1 MDRLAQE
8 LVQCKRLNQRIKIA
22 QEIVHILKK
31 SPFCADSVNNVLLK
45 MMKVFEEEF
54 PKQVGN
60 DSKREK
66 LSELVLQLRYMVVI
80 ICDSDQSDGSLSQR
94 LILDQSAVQL
104 VRHVHNHCFASADS
118 LLDYLRLASSLMVN
132 YSYIT
137 DVSALLVSLF
147 DGLTGRDLMSYAAI
161 VETFKILNFAIKYR
175 CPEDLYVQAFTFLLE
190 YDNFKLK
197 LQFNRLLAELFK
209 QLTLTNRLSTS
220 LMVKYIGLL
229 EEYWRYH
236 VDRRLTFDQSFFHV
250 QINLVL
256 DYAGHVKAEI
266 PPLGGLLECYYQAL
280 AGSNTQLQFSIECFS
295 SALLQKQCLDCFCAT
310 DQNVLLCRVA
320 FSLMKACSR
329 DNVRSDRDIK
339 RLKYQSIGDSLRNL
353 QQSNALC
360 YLLFIAVNT
369 EDLLKANT
377 GFDVES
383 FADYVLGITEV
394 SSEMTCARLI
404 CLYKISKNIQS
415 SVITVKYAWSLVG
428 SQNQLVS
435 ELACLVLTALDYQCS
450 VRSFIPMLNQISSS
464 CGQLIISKF
473 ILKQNQLA
481 FDYLAVQDLV
491 DALLKQSMKAIVSL
505 SSWISFIVES
515 NFERCLECHQR
526 NEECHL
532 LASVWS
538 IKVNHLA
545 LQSTDTNDSKQGLKA
560 MSNWLP
566 HSTIYSHFEAAAI
579 GLAEENCFLAIQNII
594 LLATLNEKYNFGKQS
609 QIYGILSR
617 SLDTLLSGINKD
629 NLCPI
634 ISCFYKNVTGDMLS
648 SYPAILRILQAL
660 SVQVLQCN
668 SINNPNIQHLMCV
681 QIALR
686 NPIQCR
692 DLLIAYLF
700 PEQQSQIQ
708 AACLVLKCIHQIH
721 LEQSDYKDLL
731 EYCEELL
738 LSESMHALL
747 YVSSVLSLSDTILKF
762 RSDATESL
770 CQLARQLD
778 ITLSSRRIQ
787 STNISSILNWYL
799 QQDQHTSVVGT
810 LTSSVA
816 VKRIPALNCFGNEVC
831 LALIH
836 NDIPF
841 LSILNLVKQ
850 LNLDLSKLK
859 VLYLLYISVKKD
871 IRQDLVPF
879 IEYLKKADYG
889 SGTIKHFIL
898 TVITDLRLLLN
909 GFDFNHVQALVYPLC
924 NESYISRTDSMEQ
937 DDNLSSCVN
946 SAENFWLLAEL
957 LYSIDS
963 AQLQSIFSSSL
974 SKNLVQLQLFAYGVA
989 QYFCQDKRNDADA
1002 VMQRINAVLTVSVDD
1017 MLKCPAQIAFWS
1029 ILALGHLDG
1038 DRLLGASVDRMVEH
1052 LCKVCDVEGEELF
1065 SAANLRWIFHQLVAI
1080 ARQTELQTLQS
1091 LFISCFHYY
1100 LEKAEIYGI
1109 MNSID
1114 IYVLPWIDDL
1124 FRKWN
1129 LDVAF
1134 GSLGPDVCIQ
1144 AYEKIKLYCQGET
1157 RNIKLQSAIS
1167 LVQSG
1172 IDRTQWNK
1180 QKTSGSKSDLD
1191 VFICALAQQ
1200 TQFSLLR
1207 LVLEQKNVDAANL
1220 LSCLCSNASLHVL
1233 LQSEPDSAIFAC
1245 PFVKYNVSSKSPS
1258 QVTPFQSLFLI
1269 CLRVLG
1275 VDQVYQ
1281 MPQDVDLVV
1290 NIILLALVTCHKDES
1305 VYEDVIM
1312 AYCRCLEN
1320 IDNQIQVQILLIVLE
1335 RLFRL
1340 MYIMYPNTN
1349 ICQCATKM
1357 KVNYFHVAKALQS
1370 QKMFEQAA
1378 LWFEFCHVFYQNSYL
1393 ALEGFRQCVSWLQDA
1408 NYFSC
1413 FQDSSFSI
1421 STITDQLLTNN
1432 DWLTALQMSGVT
1444 GSGLAAVKL
1453 QSLCQ
1458 LGLES
1463 VALDSIG
1470 QSSDLNIPAD
1480 IAIQLGK
1487 WDLDVQPWNEHLDY
1501 TTLTMAR
1508 LLSLK
1513 DFTSEL
1519 FEQQNSLIINM
1530 IDTKSVSVDDSDAIQ
1545 KQFDIVHSALG
1556 AGGLQE
1562 LTAMLRGKNSVYLKQ
1577 SHVLKIGELVLKQNS
1592 MGNTNLKLDFI
1603 EAKCEYLASLDQGS
1617 SLLNEIVQLRTDPDV
1632 SKEMISLYTVMALD
1646 MLNLKKFAIQE
1657 AQQSIAN
1664 LSGSPSHLLRIK
1676 THLADLQYTTKSA
1689 SLSDIQS
1696 LYSSCMQ
1703 SIGDNAQS
1711 HACLLQFN
1719 QFCYQEHQRLLQSH
1733 QAETLQSI
1741 LKSQK
1746 TLLSNTPRQS
1756 MPSADGQPTEVD
1768 KFYHK
1773 LNKQHQ
1779 HDQILLEEHLKLQSQ
1794 FLSDYVDST
1803 LRLLSSSRL
1812 NKNGYRLVV
1821 FRFLSVWNEID
1832 DADLMKSI
1840 HQKLDNVVSGYFVSV
1855 VNQLCAMLSSESKS
1869 SPQLQKSVAKVLLK
1883 LLNDH
1888 YYHSMW
1894 PVLASYN
1901 SAIDNG
1907 QGGAI
1912 VDLIQQMQTDGQS
1925 KCLSILNAGLLFTK
1939 VCVDISNLPSYKRPS
1954 QCTLSSIVT
1963 KECVKKL
1970 QSLPIPVQNVAV
1982 DYSQKYLDVD
1992 LFSDIERQFQPVG
2005 GLSKPKKICVQGKSG
2020 LKYNILLKRD
2030 AELRQEAILQSIFVV
2045 VNDLVRSRDNIPDS
2059 LKSFVR
2065 TYNIVPLNQN
2075 IGVIEWLDGTSVVGE
2090 HLSLLHEK
2098 YFPQDWKSSKCIQY
2112 LNGIV
2117 AGSKVSSSDIL
2128 SAYLDV
2134 EKKFTPAMKYHFFE
2148 KLPLMNAAEV
2158 WRMRLNY
2165 SKSVAS
2171 NSMVGY
2177 IFGIGDRHPFNILL
2191 DDSTGEQIHIDLGV
2205 AFNAGELL
2213 RFPEV
2218 VPFRLTRDIIDGMG
2232 LCGVNGPFMNN
2243 ATKMLDILRDG
2254 REELQ
2259 SMLEVLRIDPL
2270 YSWAPP
2276 VRKNIIAADDDPCDQ
2291 ENLPIRVSRGGRSL
2305 RSDRNEQFI
2314 SMESVRENSNVHAQ
2328 RVITRVKDRL
2338 QARDSADYLV
2348 RDLIRQATDVGNLS
2362 IMFPG
2367 WHAFM

>member
-31 SPFCADSVNNVLLK
+31 GPLYADSVNNVLLK
-45 MMKVFEEEF
+45 MMKVIEEEF
-54 PKQVGN
+54 PRQVGN

-80 ICDSDQSDGSLSQR
+80 VCDSEQSDGSLSQR

-104 VRHVHNHCFASADS
+104 IRHVHNHCFASADS
-118 LLDYLRLASSLMVN
+118 LLDYLRLTSSLMIN

-147 DGLTGRDLMSYAAI
+147 DGLTGLDLMSYAAI

-175 CPEDLYVQAFTFLLE
+175 CPEDLYLQAFTFLLE

-197 LQFNRLLAELFK
+197 LQFIGLLAELYK
-209 QLTLTNRLSTS
+209 QLTLTNRLSTP

-236 VDRRLTFDQSFFHV
+236 VDRRLTFDQRFFRV
-250 QINLVL
+250 QLNLVL

-266 PPLGGLLECYYQAL
+266 PPLCGLLECYYQAI
-280 AGSNTQLQFSIECFS
+280 AGSSAQLQSSIECFS
-295 SALLQKQCLDCFCAT
+295 SALLQKQCLDCFHAT
-310 DQNVLLCRVA
+310 DWNVLLCRVA
-320 FSLMKACSR
+320 FSLMKSCSR
-329 DNVRSDRDIK
+329 DNVRSDRGTK
-339 RLKYQSIGDSLRNL
+339 RFKYQSIGDILRDL
-353 QQSNALC
+353 QQLNALC

-377 GFDVES
+377 DFDVES

-394 SSEMTCARLI
+394 SSEMTCMRLI
-404 CLYKISKNIQS
+404 CLYKISKNIQN
-415 SVITVKYAWSLVG
+415 SVKAVKHAWSLVG

-435 ELACLVLTALDYQCS
+435 ELACLVLSALNYQ
-450 VRSFIPMLNQISSS
+450 RSIRQFIPMLSQISSP
-464 CGQLIISKF
+464 CGQLVLSKF

-481 FDYLAVQDLV
+481 FDYLAVQDLI
-491 DALLKQSMKAIVSL
+491 DALLKQPFNNCVSL
-505 SSWISFIVES
+505 SSWLQFIVDS
-515 NFERCLECHQR
+515 NLERCLECHQR
-526 NEECHL
+526 NEEYHYL
-532 LASVWS
+532 ISIWS
-538 IKVNHLA
+538 IKINSLA
-545 LQSTDTNDSKQGLKA
+545 LQLTDGNGLDQVLIA
-560 MSNWLP
+560 MPNWMP
-566 HSTIYSHFEAAAI
+566 YITIFSHFEAAAI
-579 GLAEENCFLAIQNII
+579 GLADEDCLLAIQNFI
-594 LLATLNEKYNFGKQS
+594 LLMTLNEQYRLGKYSEINA
-609 QIYGILSR
+609 ILSR
-617 SLDTLLSGINKD
+617 SSDALLSGISIK
-629 NLCPI
+629 NLSFV
-634 ISCFYKNVTGDMLS
+634 ISCFYKYVTSDMLS
-648 SYPAILRILQAL
+648 CYPDILKILQAL

-668 SINNPNIQHLMCV
+668 SISNADLQHSMCV

-708 AACLVLKCIHQIH
+708 AACLVLKCIDRIQ
-721 LEQSDYKDLL
+721 LDQSDYKDLL

-747 YVSSVLSLSDTILKF
+747 YVSSVLNLSDTIF
-762 RSDATESL
+762 RSDVKESL
-770 CQLARQLD
+770 SQLTRQLD
-778 ITLSSRRIQ
+778 ISLCSRRIL
-787 STNISSILNWYL
+787 SKNVSSVLNWYI
-799 QQDQHTSVVGT
+799 QQDQNTSAVGT

-816 VKRIPALNCFGNEVC
+816 IKRILALQCFGNEIC
-831 LALIH
+831 LALVH

-850 LNLDLSKLK
+850 LNLELSKK
-859 VLYLLYISVKKD
+859 MSLYLQYLSVKKN
-871 IRQDLVPF
+871 IHQDLVPF
-879 IEYLKKADYG
+879 IEYLKTADYD
-889 SGTIKHFIL
+889 SATIKQFIL
-898 TVITDLRLLLN
+898 TVITDLRLMLN
-909 GFDFNHVQALVYPLC
+909 GFDYDYFQALQYPLC
-924 NESYISRTDSMEQ
+924 NDSYISRTDSLRQ
-937 DDNLSSCVN
+937 FDDPSSGVV
-946 SAENFWLLAEL
+946 SAENFWMLAQLLD
-957 LYSIDS
+957 SIDS
-963 AQLQSIFSSSL
+963 VQLQCIFSSLL
-974 SKNLVQLQLFAYGVA
+974 SNNLVQLQLFAYGVA
-989 QYFCQDKRNDADA
+989 QYFCMNKRNYADA

-1029 ILALGHLDG
+1029 ILALSHLDG
-1038 DRLLGASVDRMVEH
+1038 DRLLGASVDRMVDH
-1052 LCKVCDVEGEELF
+1052 LCKVCDVESEELF

-1080 ARQTELQTLQS
+1080 ARLTKLQTLQL

-1114 IYVLPWIDDL
+1114 VYVLPWIDDL

-1129 LDVAF
+1129 SDVAI
-1134 GSLGPDVCIQ
+1134 GGLGPGICFQ
-1144 AYEKIKLYCQGET
+1144 AYEKIKQYCQGET
-1157 RNIKLQSAIS
+1157 WTIKLQSAIS

-1207 LVLEQKNVDAANL
+1207 LVLEQQNVDAANL
-1220 LSCLCSNASLHVL
+1220 LSCLCANASLRVL
-1233 LQSEPDSAIFAC
+1233 LQSEPDLAIFAC
-1245 PFVKYNVSSKSPS
+1245 PSVKYNVSSKSSS

-1305 VYEDVIM
+1305 LYGDVIM
-1312 AYCRCLEN
+1312 AYGQCLEN
-1320 IDNQIQVQILLIVLE
+1320 NDSQIQVQILLIVLE
-1335 RLFRL
+1335 RLIRL
-1340 MYIMYPNTN
+1340 MYIMYPNAN

-1378 LWFEFCHVFYQNSYL
+1378 LWFGFCHVFYQNSDL
-1393 ALEGFRQCVSWLQDA
+1393 ALEGFRLSVSCLQDA

-1413 FQDSSFSI
+1413 FQDSSFGI
-1421 STITDQLLTNN
+1421 SAITDQLLTNN
-1432 DWLTALQMSGVT
+1432 EWLTALQMSGVA

-1458 LGLES
+1458 LGLQS

-1470 QSSDLNIPAD
+1470 QSSDLDIPAD
-1480 IAIQLGK
+1480 VVIELGK
-1487 WDLDVQPWNEHLDY
+1487 WELDVKPWNEPLDY

-1508 LLSLK
+1508 LLSFK

-1519 FEQQNSLIINM
+1519 FEQQSSLIIKM
-1530 IDTKSVSVDDSDAIQ
+1530 IESKSVSVDDSDAIQ

-1562 LTAMLRGKNSVYLKQ
+1562 LIAMLRGKKSKFPKQ
-1577 SHVLKIGELVLKQNS
+1577 SHVLKIGELVLKQS
-1592 MGNTNLKLDFI
+1592 AIGNTNLKLDFI
-1603 EAKCEYLASLDQGS
+1603 EAKCEFLASLDQGS

-1632 SKEMISLYTVMALD
+1632 SQEMISLYTVMALD
-1646 MLNLKKFAIQE
+1646 MLNLKKLAIQE
-1657 AQQSIAN
+1657 AQQSIAY

-1676 THLADLQYTTKSA
+1676 TLLADLQYTTKSA

-1703 SIGDNAQS
+1703 SIGDNAES
-1711 HACLLQFN
+1711 HACILQFN

-1773 LNKQHQ
+1773 LNKQLQ

-1803 LRLLSSSRL
+1803 LRLLSSARL

-1821 FRFLSVWNEID
+1821 FRFLAVWNEID
-1832 DADLMKSI
+1832 DADVIRSI

-1907 QGGAI
+1907 HGGAI
-1912 VDLIQQMQTDGQS
+1912 VDLIQQLQTDGQC
-1925 KCLSILNAGLLFTK
+1925 KCLSLLNAGLLFTK
-1939 VCVDISNLPSYKRPS
+1939 VCVDIANLPSYKRPS

-1963 KECVKKL
+1963 KEVVKKL

-1982 DYSQKYLDVD
+1982 DYSQKYRDVD

-2020 LKYNILLKRD
+2020 LKYNILLKMD

-2045 VNDLVRSRDNIPDS
+2045 VNDLVRARDDIPDS
-2059 LKSFVR
+2059 LKSFVM

-2075 IGVIEWLDGTSVVGE
+2075 IGVIEWLDRTSVVGE
-2090 HLSLLHEK
+2090 HLSLLHQK

-2112 LNGIV
+2112 LNSIV

-2148 KLPLMNAAEV
+2148 KLPLMNAADV

-2165 SKSVAS
+2165 TKSVAS
-2171 NSMVGY
+2171 NSMVGF

-2191 DDSTGEQIHIDLGV
+2191 DDSTGELIHIDLGV

-2276 VRKNIIAADDDPCDQ
+2276 IKKNIIAADDDSCDQ

-2362 IMFPG
+2362 KMFPG

>member
-22 QEIVHILKK
+22 QEIVHILKQG
-31 SPFCADSVNNVLLK
+31 PLYADSVNNVLLK
-45 MMKVFEEEF
+45 MMKVIEEEF
-54 PKQVGN
+54 PRQVGN

-80 ICDSDQSDGSLSQR
+80 ICDSEQPDDSLSQR
-94 LILDQSAVQL
+94 LILEQSAVQL
-104 VRHVHNHCFASADS
+104 VRHVQNHCFASADS
-118 LLDYLRLASSLMVN
+118 LLDYLRLTSSLMIK

-147 DGLTGRDLMSYAAI
+147 DGLTGRDLMSYSAI
-161 VETFKILNFAIKYR
+161 VETFKILNIAIKYR
-175 CPEDLYVQAFTFLLE
+175 CPEDLYLQAFTFLLE

-197 LQFNRLLAELFK
+197 LQFIGLLAELFK
-209 QLTLTNRLSTS
+209 QLTLTNRLSTP

-236 VDRRLTFDQSFFHV
+236 VDRRLLFDQRFFHV
-250 QINLVL
+250 QLKLVL
-256 DYAGHVKAEI
+256 DYAEHVKAEL
-266 PPLGGLLECYYQAL
+266 PLCGLLECYYQAL
-280 AGSNTQLQFSIECFS
+280 AGFNTLLQSSIECLS
-295 SALLQKQCLDCFCAT
+295 SALMQKQCLNCFCAT

-320 FSLMKACSR
+320 FSLMKACSLG
-329 DNVRSDRDIK
+329 NVYSSHGIK
-339 RLKYQSIGDSLRNL
+339 RFKYQSTVDILRDL
-353 QQSNALC
+353 KVSNALC
-360 YLLFIAVNT
+360 YLLLTAVNT
-369 EDLLKANT
+369 EDLLKSNT
-377 GFDVES
+377 DFDVAS
-383 FADYVLGITEV
+383 FTDYVLSITEV

-404 CLYKISKNIQS
+404 CLYKISKNIES
-415 SVITVKYAWSLVG
+415 SVKAVKYAWSLVG
-428 SQNQLVS
+428 SANQLVS
-435 ELACLVLTALDYQCS
+435 ELACLVLNALDYQCS
-450 VRSFIPMLNQISSS
+450 IRQFIPMLNQISSPT
-464 CGQLIISKF
+464 GQLVLSEF

-491 DALLKQSMKAIVSL
+491 DALLKSSLNGWVSL
-505 SSWISFIVES
+505 SSWLQFIVDS
-515 NFERCLECHQR
+515 NLERCLECHQR
-526 NEECHL
+526 NEECHHL
-532 LASVWS
+532 ISVWS
-538 IKVNHLA
+538 IKINHLA
-545 LQSTDTNDSKQGLKA
+545 LQIADSNDSKQVLIV
-560 MSNWLP
+560 MSNWMP

-579 GLAEENCFLAIQNII
+579 GLTEEDCPLAIQNIL
-594 LLATLNEKYNFGKQS
+594 LLATLNEQYHLGKQS
-609 QIYGILSR
+609 KINGILSR
-617 SLDTLLSGINKD
+617 LQGTLLSGMNKD
-629 NLCPI
+629 NLYPI
-634 ISCFYKNVTGDMLS
+634 VSCFYKYVSGDMLS
-648 SYPAILRILQAL
+648 CYPAILRILQTL

-668 SINNPNIQHLMCV
+668 SIGNANLQHSMCV

-700 PEQQSQIQ
+700 PEYQSQIQ
-708 AACLVLKCIHQIH
+708 AACLVLKRIDQIH

-731 EYCEELL
+731 EYCQELL
-738 LSESMHALL
+738 LNESMHALL

-762 RSDATESL
+762 RSDAQQGLS
-770 CQLARQLD
+770 QLARQLD
-778 ITLSSRRIQ
+778 ISLCSRRIQ
-787 STNISSILNWYL
+787 STNVSSILNWYL
-799 QQDQHTSVVGT
+799 QQDQNKSVVGT
-810 LTSSVA
+810 IISSVA
-816 VKRIPALNCFGNEVC
+816 VKRILALNCFGNEIC
-831 LALIH
+831 LALVNI
-836 NDIPF
+836 NIPF
-841 LSILNLVKQ
+841 LSILKLVKQ
-850 LNLDLSKLK
+850 LNLELSKK
-859 VLYLLYISVKKD
+859 MSLYLQYLSVKKN
-871 IRQDLVPF
+871 IPQDLVPF
-879 IEYLKKADYG
+879 IEYLKKADYD

-909 GFDFNHVQALVYPLC
+909 GFDYNYVQALVYPLC
-924 NESYISRTDSMEQ
+924 SDSYISRTDSLEQ
-937 DDNLSSCVN
+937 DNYPSYCVV
-946 SAENFWLLAEL
+946 SAENFWMLAEL
-957 LYSIDS
+957 LDSIDS

-974 SKNLVQLQLFAYGVA
+974 SENLVQLQLFAYGVA
-989 QYFCQDKRNDADA
+989 SYFCQEKRKDSDT
-1002 VMQRINAVLTVSVDD
+1002 VIQEINAVLTLSVDD

-1029 ILALGHLDG
+1029 ILALTHLDG
-1038 DRLLGASVDRMVEH
+1038 DRLLGASVDRTVEH
-1052 LCKVCDVEGEELF
+1052 LCKVCDVQGEELF
-1065 SAANLRWIFHQLVAI
+1065 STANLRWIFHQLVAI

-1091 LFISCFHYY
+1091 LFINCFHYF
-1100 LEKAEIYGI
+1100 LDKAESYGI

-1114 IYVLPWIDDL
+1114 IYVLPWLYDL
-1124 FRKWN
+1124 FQKWN
-1129 LDVAF
+1129 QDVAF
-1134 GSLGPDVCIQ
+1134 SGLGHGACNL
-1144 AYEKIKLYCQGET
+1144 AYEKIQLYCQGESW
-1157 RNIKLQSAIS
+1157 NIKLKSAIS
-1167 LVQSG
+1167 LVQNG

-1180 QKTSGSKSDLD
+1180 QETSGSKSDLD
-1191 VFICALAQQ
+1191 LFVCALAQQ
-1200 TQFSLLR
+1200 TLFSLLL
-1207 LVLEQKNVDAANL
+1207 LVLKQKNVEAASL
-1220 LSCLCSNASLHVL
+1220 LSCLCSNASLRV
-1233 LQSEPDSAIFAC
+1233 SFEADPDLAIFVC
-1245 PFVKYNVSSKSPS
+1245 PSVKYNVSSKSS
-1258 QVTPFQSLFLI
+1258 KFVTLLQNLFQI

-1275 VDQVYQ
+1275 VDQFFQV
-1281 MPQDVDLVV
+1281 PKNVDLVV
-1290 NIILLALVTCHKDES
+1290 NIILLAFFTCHNDES
-1305 VYEDVIM
+1305 QFKDVIM
-1312 AYCRCLEN
+1312 AYGLCFQKNDDR
-1320 IDNQIQVQILLIVLE
+1320 IQIKILLTVLE
-1335 RLFRL
+1335 RFIRL
-1340 MYIMYPNTN
+1340 MYIMYPNAS
-1349 ICQCATKM
+1349 ICQCATKT
-1357 KVNYFHVAKALQS
+1357 KINYFYVAKALQS
-1370 QKMFEQAA
+1370 QKMFEQAV
-1378 LWFEFCHVFYQNSYL
+1378 LWFEFCHVFYESSDL
-1393 ALEGFRQCVSWLQDA
+1393 ALEGFRQSVSCLYDA

-1432 DWLTALQMSGVT
+1432 DWLAALQMSGVAGT
-1444 GSGLAAVKL
+1444 GLEAAKL

-1458 LGLES
+1458 LGLQS
-1463 VALDSIG
+1463 VALESIG
-1470 QSSDLNIPAD
+1470 QSSDLDIQAD
-1480 IAIQLGK
+1480 VAIELGK
-1487 WDLDVQPWNEHLDY
+1487 WDLDVKPWNEPLDY

-1513 DFTSEL
+1513 DFTSGL
-1519 FEQQNSLIINM
+1519 FEQQSSFIIDM
-1530 IDTKSVSVDDSDAIQ
+1530 VKSKSVPVDDSDAIQ
-1545 KQFDIVHSALG
+1545 KQFSILHSALG
-1556 AGGLQE
+1556 GCGLQE
-1562 LTAMLRGKNSVYLKQ
+1562 LTAMLRDKNSVFFKQ
-1577 SHVLKIGELVLKQNS
+1577 SHVLKLGELVWKQS
-1592 MGNTNLKLDFI
+1592 VIGNTNLKLDFI

-1617 SLLNEIVQLRTDPDV
+1617 SLLNEIVQLRMDPDV
-1632 SKEMISLYTVMALD
+1632 SQEMISLYTVMALD

-1664 LSGSPSHLLRIK
+1664 LSGSPRHLHRIK
-1676 THLADLQYTTKSA
+1676 TLLADLQYTTKSA

-1696 LYSSCMQ
+1696 LYYTCMQ
-1703 SIGDNAQS
+1703 SIGDNSES

-1719 QFCYQEHQRLLQSH
+1719 QFCYQEHQRLLLSH

-1746 TLLSNTPRQS
+1746 TLLLNTPRQS

-1794 FLSDYVDST
+1794 ILSDYVDST
-1803 LRLLSSSRL
+1803 LRLLSSARL

-1832 DADLMKSI
+1832 DADLMRSI
-1840 HQKLDNVVSGYFVSV
+1840 HKKLDNVVSGYFVSV

-1869 SPQLQKSVAKVLLK
+1869 SPQLQKSVAKLLLK

-1907 QGGAI
+1907 QGGSI
-1912 VDLIQQMQTDGQS
+1912 VDLIQQMQTDGKS
-1925 KCLSILNAGLLFTK
+1925 KCLSLLNAGLLFTK
-1939 VCVDISNLPSYKRPS
+1939 VCVDVANLPIFKRPS

-1963 KECVKKL
+1963 KEVIKKL
-1970 QSLPIPVQNVAV
+1970 QTLPIPVQNVAV
-1982 DYSQKYLDVD
+1982 DYSLQHRDVD
-1992 LFSDIERQFQPVG
+1992 LFNYIEKQFQPVG
-2005 GLSKPKKICVQGKSG
+2005 GLSKPKKICVQGNSG
-2020 LKYNILLKRD
+2020 LQYNILLKRD
-2030 AELRQEAILQSIFVV
+2030 AELRQEAILQSIFLA
-2045 VNDLVRSRDNIPDS
+2045 VNDLVRARDDIPDS

-2065 TYNIVPLNQN
+2065 TYNIVPLNYN

-2112 LNGIV
+2112 LNGIA

-2134 EKKFTPAMKYHFFE
+2134 EQKFTPAMKYHFFE
-2148 KLPLMNAAEV
+2148 KLPLMNAADV

-2165 SKSVAS
+2165 TKSVAS

-2191 DDSTGEQIHIDLGV
+2191 DDNTGELIHIDLGV

-2218 VPFRLTRDIIDGMG
+2218 LPFRLTRDIIDGMG

-2276 VRKNIIAADDDPCDQ
+2276 VKKNIIAADDDPYDQ
-2291 ENLPIRVSRGGRSL
+2291 ENLPTRVSRGGRSL
-2305 RSDRNEQFI
+2305 RCDRNEQFI
-2314 SMESVRENSNVHAQ
+2314 SLESVRENSNVHAQ

-2362 IMFPG
+2362 KMFPG